1 MRASGRRRIAGGRCP
16 IAQNSGKLRGQRSLR
31 GGRVTVRRMLYLAAL
46 NASRHADT
54 FRAFR
59 TRLTAAA

>member
-1 MRASGRRRIAGGRCP
+1 M
-16 IAQNSGKLRGQRSLR
+16 
-31 GGRVTVRRMLYLAAL
+31 RRMLYLAAL